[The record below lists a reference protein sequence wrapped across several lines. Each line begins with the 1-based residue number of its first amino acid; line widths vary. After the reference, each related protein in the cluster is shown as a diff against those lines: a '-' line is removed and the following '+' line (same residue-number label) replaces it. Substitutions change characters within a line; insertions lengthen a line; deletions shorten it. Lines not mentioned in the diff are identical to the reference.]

1 MKKVLLATAVFIALG
16 SSSVMAVEGGRI
28 NFEGLVSA
36 ETCKKSSAPL
46 LVIAI
51 STVRLL

>member
-1 MKKVLLATAVFIALG
+1 MKKVLLATAVFMALG
-16 SSSVMAVEGGRI
+16 SSSVMVVVLI
-28 NFEGLVSA
+28 LKVWSA
-36 ETCKKSSAPL
+36 LKPVKKSSAPL